1 MVGDGPRATT
11 CTTTQVSNCGI
22 ETPAR
27 RLHDRVHF
35 SLSLSLSLLLHPCFP
50 YYIFNLTIVAGQ
62 FNENELHYCLSIGF
76 LVGGPLRGS
85 TSMADIWAI
94 SIFLYGSGN
103 SKVILLLTFKLFWV
117 QEINWESSICI
128 EYKKRNKEFWIF
140 WIVKKNIVKKIF
152 LYYIFFLLYINRF
165 SLHRSRG

>member
-117 QEINWESSICI
+117 QEINCESSICI
-128 EYKKRNKEFWIF
+128 EYKKRNKSFEYFELL
-140 WIVKKNIVKKIF
+140 KKILLRRF
-152 LYYIFFLLYINRF
+152 FYIIYFFYYI
-165 SLHRSRG
+165 